1 MRFMSHYF
9 GFCFATLKLDYTCLR
24 LLYLNC
30 FIFRSP
36 IIRWF
41 LPESMRG
48 NVDIEAEGRG
58 MVVLHV
64 LVLLVCLY

>member
-30 FIFRSP
+30 FYISSP
-36 IIRWF
+36 IICRF
-41 LPESMRG
+41 SPESTCG
-48 NVDIEAEGRG
+48 NRDTDVEDRG

-64 LVLLVCLY
+64 LVLPVCLY

>member
-30 FIFRSP
+30 FYIALADYLPFS
-36 IIRWF
+36 
-41 LPESMRG
+41 PESTRG
-48 NVDIEAEGRG
+48 NREPMSRIKAWWYC
-58 MVVLHV
+58 M
-64 LVLLVCLY
+64 Y

>member
-30 FIFRSP
+30 FYIP
-36 IIRWF
+36 
-41 LPESMRG
+41 LADYP
-48 NVDIEAEGRG
+48 
-58 MVVLHV
+58 
-64 LVLLVCLY
+64 LVLAGIHARKR